1 MYKNK
6 WYKQKLWVNFLRDE
20 KAPRDVIFLG
30 PWLGSSKVEFN
41 DVNVDDLLGTQHYE
55 LSIRVK
61 NLTYE
66 GSSWTLHSILWHKF
80 FTWNL
85 VPCEDCSYFSFPK

>member
-1 MYKNK
+1 M
-6 WYKQKLWVNFLRDE
+6 RDE

-55 LSIRVK
+55 LSTRVK
-61 NLTYE
+61 NVTYE
-66 GSSWTLHSILWHKF
+66 GSSWTLHSILRHQF
-80 FTWNL
+80 RI
-85 VPCEDCSYFSFPK
+85 